1 MRRIILLTSL
11 LTLLILP
18 VRGVDITAPVV
29 PDSGRDLMP
38 YETDSFGEGLWEI
51 VLEALEVLKPDLA
64 EGLKVCGQ
72 IIGVV
77 LLLSIL
83 KSMHK
88 STRRIADM
96 VGTIVICTIMLTAT
110 NSMVNL
116 GTVTIAEISEYG
128 KLLLPV
134 MATALATQG
143 GVTASAS
150 LYTGTAIFNAVLS
163 TVVSKILIPF
173 IFVYLSVS
181 VTNCAM
187 EDDLLKRLCDLIKG
201 IATWCLKAVLYFFT
215 GYISITGVISGT
227 TDAAAL
233 KAAKLAISGAVPVVG
248 GILSDASETVL
259 VSAGVV
265 KNAAGIYG
273 LLAILAVTIGPFLK
287 IGLHYMLLKGATAV
301 SGIIGPGK
309 ITGIIQAFST
319 AMGLLLAMTGTV
331 CLLLLI
337 STVCFLR
344 GVG

>member
-1 MRRIILLTSL
+1 MRKTVLLL
-11 LTLLILP
+11 LLVPLLI
-18 VRGVDITAPVV
+18 VSVSAAEITAPEV
-29 PDSGRDLMP
+29 PASGRGLMP

-51 VLEALEVLKPDLA
+51 VLEAIQLLEPELA
-64 EGLKVCGQ
+64 EAFQACAR

-88 STRRIADM
+88 SSHRIADAIGA
-96 VGTIVICTIMLTAT
+96 VTICTIMLSAA
-110 NSMVNL
+110 NSLVIL
-116 GTVTIAEISEYG
+116 GTQTVTELSEYG
-128 KLLLPV
+128 KLLIPV
-134 MATALATQG
+134 MATAMAAQG
-143 GVTASAS
+143 GVTSSAA
-150 LYTGTAIFNAVLS
+150 LYAGTTIFNAVLS
-163 TVVSKILIPF
+163 TLISNILIPV
-173 IFVYLSVS
+173 IYVYLAVS
-181 VTNCAM
+181 VANCAL
-187 EDDLLKRLCDLIKG
+187 EDDLLKKISELIKW
-201 IATWCLKAVLYFFT
+201 IATWCLKAILYIFT

-227 TDAAAL
+227 TDAATL

-259 VSAGVV
+259 VSAGLV
-265 KNAAGIYG
+265 KNAAGVYG

-287 IGLHYMLLKGATAV
+287 IGLHYLLLKASAAV
-301 SGIIGPGK
+301 SGVFGSKK
-309 ITGIIQAFST
+309 ITGIIQDFST

>member
-1 MRRIILLTSL
+1 MRRIV
-11 LTLLILP
+11 LLICLLPLLLLP
-18 VRGVDITAPVV
+18 VRGVDITAPIV

-38 YETDSFGEGLWEI
+38 YETESFGEGLWEI
-51 VLEALEVLKPDLA
+51 VLEAVQRMKPDVVEALR
-64 EGLKVCGQ
+64 VCAQ

-77 LLLSIL
+77 LLLSIVRTMQ
-83 KSMHK
+83 KSSH
-88 STRRIADM
+88 RIADAVGAIM
-96 VGTIVICTIMLTAT
+96 VCTIMLAAA

-116 GTVTIAEISEYG
+116 AAQTIVEITDYG

-134 MATALATQG
+134 MATAMAAQG
-143 GVTASAS
+143 GITSSAA
-150 LYTGTAIFNAVLS
+150 LYAGTAIFNAILS
-163 TVVSKILIPF
+163 MLVSNALIPI
-173 IFVYLSVS
+173 IFVFLAVS
-181 VTNCAM
+181 VANSAM
-187 EDDLLKRLCDLIKG
+187 EDDLLKRLSDLIKG
-201 IATWCLKAVLYFFT
+201 GAIWCLKAVLYIFT

-233 KAAKLAISGAVPVVG
+233 KAAKLTISGVVPVVG

-259 VSAGVV
+259 VGAGVV
-265 KNAAGIYG
+265 KNAAGVYG

-287 IGLHYMLLKGATAV
+287 IGLQYLLLKLTTAV
-301 SGIIGPGK
+301 SGIFGADK

-319 AMGLLLAMTGTV
+319 AMGMLLAMTGTV